1 MRSNI
6 KRILWIALIVI
17 IALLFRAV
25 FEYAYSF
32 YSDKYILSQFIYLIF
47 HFLIR
52 VLAILIWIGIVAS
65 SKSSP
70 SKLPWLILLSFE
82 PYVGLALFLTFGRS
96 FKRSLRYKTHPLIAK
111 GLYLTNEPK
120 TDFNSQEYLDIDSE
134 ITDIYKTAYN
144 LTNHHS
150 YLNNSKASVLTNG
163 TEFFPRIIEEIKKA
177 EKYILMEYYIIRT
190 DKIGKKILNL
200 LIKKADQGVDVK
212 LIYDSIGSVML
223 NKKFMRNLKKSK
235 VQVVVN
241 DKVYFGLFNTRINYR
256 NHRKLTVIDGKY
268 GFIGGMNLADEY
280 NNGVKK
286 FGHFRDTH
294 LILEGLVIN
303 SLTSLFF
310 RDWYYNTN
318 LFIEDKSY
326 YNAEKVDVEGLVQ
339 IIPSGPDF
347 DYPPIRNTYVKMI
360 NNAKVSIKIMTPYLA
375 LDQQMLTSLII
386 ASKGGVKV
394 DIIIPGIPDK
404 QTIYLITKSFI
415 EELLEAGVNVYLYKK
430 GFTHAKI
437 LISDDTLASCG
448 TYNLDNRS
456 AVINFEAT
464 ALLYKT
470 GVEKLVKDFNKDLKI
485 SKQINQKKWKNRG
498 IINKIFEGIFNLF
511 SPLV

>member
-1 MRSNI
+1 MI
-6 KRILWIALIVI
+6 QDGK
-17 IALLFRAV
+17 
-25 FEYAYSF
+25 
-32 YSDKYILSQFIYLIF
+32 
-47 HFLIR
+47 
-52 VLAILIWIGIVAS
+52 
-65 SKSSP
+65 
-70 SKLPWLILLSFE
+70 
-82 PYVGLALFLTFGRS
+82 
-96 FKRSLRYKTHPLIAK
+96 
-111 GLYLTNEPK
+111 YLTNEPK
-120 TDFNSQEYLDIDSE
+120 TDFNNPDYLEIDSE

-144 LTNHHS
+144 ITNHHA
-150 YLNNSKASVLTNG
+150 YLNNSKATVLTNG
-163 TEFFPRIIEEIKKA
+163 KEMFPKLIKEIKEAK
-177 EKYILMEYYIIRT
+177 EYILMEYFIIRT
-190 DKIGKKILNL
+190 DKIGKKVLNL
-200 LIKKADQGVDVK
+200 LIKKAKEGVDVK

-223 NKKFMRNLKKSK
+223 NKKFMRNLRKSK

-241 DKVYFGLFNTRINYR
+241 DRVYFGLFNTRVNYR
-256 NHRKLTVIDGKY
+256 NHRKITVIDGKY

-294 LILEGLVIN
+294 LVIEGLAIN
-303 SLTSLFF
+303 SITSLFF

-318 LFIEDKSY
+318 TFIDDKKY
-326 YNAEKVDVEGLVQ
+326 YNAVEDNTEGLVQ

-347 DYPPIRNTYVKMI
+347 NYPPIRNTYVKMI
-360 NNAKVSIKIMTPYLA
+360 NNAKVSLKIMTPYLA

-404 QTIYLITKSFI
+404 KSVYLVTKSFI
-415 EELLEAGVNVYLYKK
+415 GELLEAGINIYFYKK
-430 GFTHAKI
+430 GFTHAKV

-456 AVINFEAT
+456 AVINFEVT

-470 GVEKLVKDFNKDLKI
+470 GVEKLIKDFDKDLSI
-485 SKQINQKKWKNRG
+485 SKKVNSKKWNNRG
-498 IINKIFEGIFNLF
+498 IINKIFEGMFNLF